1 MNNCV
6 ISGKVTV
13 ENNLTVNGTV
23 YDVRSLDGLIKVLEQ
38 GNFKNIMDGV
48 HWSEVD
54 VEELRIKEL
63 NVDNLVIVNFEACG
77 PGILNVNGIITSI
90 NTEIV
95 E

>member
-38 GNFKNIMDGV
+38 GNFKNIMESINSDYPV
-48 HWSEVD
+48 K
-54 VEELRIKEL
+54 ELRIKEL

-77 PGILNVNGIITSI
+77 PGILNVNGTITSI
-90 NTEIV
+90 NTEVIQ
-95 E
+95 

>member
-6 ISGKVTV
+6 ISGKVTI

-48 HWSEVD
+48 HWSELD
-54 VEELRIKEL
+54 VGELRIKEL
-63 NVDNLVIVNFEACG
+63 NVDNLVIVNFEACS
-77 PGILNVNGIITSI
+77 PSILNINGTMTSI
-90 NTEIV
+90 NTEIIQ
-95 E
+95 

>member
-38 GNFKNIMDGV
+38 GNFKNIMETINSDCP
-48 HWSEVD
+48 

-77 PGILNVNGIITSI
+77 PGILNVNGSITSI
-90 NTEIV
+90 NTEVIQ
-95 E
+95 

>member
-38 GNFKNIMDGV
+38 GNFKNIMETINSDCPV
-48 HWSEVD
+48 K
-54 VEELRIKEL
+54 ELRIKEL

-77 PGILNVNGIITSI
+77 PGILNVNGTITSI
-90 NTEIV
+90 NTEVIQ
-95 E
+95 